1 MWLRSR
7 SEVRCS
13 TVSTAAVIAFAQQQ
27 AILSYL
33 HKTLPVFPRCP
44 TAPDFVAEVQDV
56 LDMFELL
63 LDAFQNMMILL
74 CCEYSHSI
82 KTRVDPINVGQWSE
96 QPDVEQLPAQWRDS
110 SVQLTIQCEML
121 LMFDLGRIG
130 IHIENC
136 K

>member
-1 MWLRSR
+1 
-7 SEVRCS
+7 
-13 TVSTAAVIAFAQQQ
+13 
-27 AILSYL
+27 
-33 HKTLPVFPRCP
+33 
-44 TAPDFVAEVQDV
+44 
-56 LDMFELL
+56 MFELL